1 MKDKAG
7 QVPTLTPHTLR
18 DIIFKVAV
26 RESFHGRYFSTFHIN
41 RIEDIRRTMT
51 FPMMPHRK
59 TVIDFI
65 LVTRGNMIR
74 RLGLNTYDITPNTF
88 VFLPAHQ
95 ISLDEWMSEDIQ
107 GFYCHFDADLLT
119 KRWPKQDLES
129 EFPFLNLAGHP
140 IVRVDTEL
148 IADVLPLLAR
158 LETEYKKNKEES
170 VDLLRLYLLTLFT
183 ELKRALSPANQLTT
197 EERVTTAS
205 VRFTQLYKNALIRHI
220 YDKQNVSD
228 YAELLSI
235 SPNHLNKCVKAATG
249 RSAHDL
255 LDEMILLEAKVLLA
269 QTELSIS
276 EIAYKIGKQEP
287 GNFARFF
294 RNKTGKTPK
303 EYRLVD

>member
-1 MKDKAG
+1 MKEKAV
-7 QVPTLTPHTLR
+7 QVPTLTPDTLG
-18 DIIFKVAV
+18 DVIFKMPGWQ
-26 RESFHGRYFSTFHIN
+26 SFHGRYFSTFHIN
-41 RIEDIRRTMT
+41 RIEDIRQTMT

-65 LVTRGNMIR
+65 LVTQGGMVR
-74 RLGLNTYDITPNTF
+74 RLGLNAYAITANTF
-88 VFLPAHQ
+88 AFLPAYQ
-95 ISLDEWMSEDIQ
+95 ISFDEWMSEDIQ

-129 EFPFLNLAGHP
+129 EFPFLTLAGCP
-140 IVRVDTEL
+140 VVRVDSEL
-148 IADVLPLLAR
+148 LADVLPLLAR
-158 LETEYKKNKEES
+158 LQSEYKKNKEES

-183 ELKRALSPANQLTT
+183 ELKRALSPPSQSTT
-197 EERVTTAS
+197 EERINTAS
-205 VRFTQLYKNALIRHI
+205 VRFTQLYKNALTRHI

-228 YAELLSI
+228 YAELLNI

-269 QTELSIS
+269 QTDFSIS

-287 GNFARFF
+287 GNFTRFF